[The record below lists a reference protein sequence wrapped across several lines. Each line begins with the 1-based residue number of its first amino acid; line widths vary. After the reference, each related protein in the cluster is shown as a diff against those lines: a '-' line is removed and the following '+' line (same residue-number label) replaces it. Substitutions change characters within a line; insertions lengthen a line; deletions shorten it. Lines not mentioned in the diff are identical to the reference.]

1 MYLTV
6 EDVKD
11 ALRRLRK
18 LRRSIVEKRATVTD
32 PHQIEHFHRL
42 METVQVCEKERLE
55 VLERVRRG
63 EKIR

>member
-6 EDVKD
+6 EDVEQ
-11 ALRRLRK
+11 ALRRLHTI
-18 LRRSIVEKRATVTD
+18 RRSILKKRAKITD
-32 PHQIEHFHRL
+32 PNEIEHFHRL

-55 VLERVRRG
+55 VLRCLKRG